1 MYHSVHDN
9 FDWMSRFGDPDF
21 SRHRTAAAVW
31 ITAALLI
38 ATEPLPLFDV
48 TFLSDWAE
56 KAVET
61 INKEHSTALKEKGI
75 SLSKFYSVVGKF

>member
-21 SRHRTAAAVW
+21 SRHRTTAAVW
-31 ITAALLI
+31 VTAALMV

-48 TFLSDWAE
+48 TYYSDWAE
-56 KAVET
+56 KAAEAF
-61 INKEHSTALKEKGI
+61 NKAHSTALKEKGI
-75 SLSKFYSVVGKF
+75 SLSKCFSLIA